1 MLAMADQGKRDPNR
15 TLLLITGLSIVLGVV
30 NSAWARA
37 QVPYSMEP
45 VELKAS
51 AQLPKALAD
60 ALDPQGS
67 VVFTSENGER
77 MNICEIFWA
86 KSVAEQNVPA
96 GSSKLIYGNL
106 KPGSFVGMIH
116 FMPGAD
122 QEYRKDYKEQ
132 KLKAGYYTMRY
143 GVLPAGIGEHGP
155 EPGDFV
161 VLTPSALDRD
171 STRVLPSSELV
182 RLSRVASHSKEPA
195 VMSLVEVTTARKTFP
210 EVITDYA
217 GTCIMQVKLHSK
229 PRKGETAQDLALA
242 IVVLTPLTEA
252 EGS

>member
-15 TLLLITGLSIVLGVV
+15 MLLLITGLSIVLGVV

-106 KPGSFVGMIH
+106 KPRSFVGMIH